1 MIKQKLREILHEF
14 WNSNMNKKDL
24 FNKVNDSL
32 GDSNPLAIVL
42 HLLKKFDPDM
52 INRYQYAVAL
62 LLGDEH
68 PAAREYVAVFEK
80 EHL

>member
-1 MIKQKLREILHEF
+1 LIKQKLREILHEF
-14 WNSNMNKKDL
+14 WNSNMATHELLNKMDHA
-24 FNKVNDSL
+24 F
-32 GDSNPLAIVL
+32 GGSNTQAIFL
-42 HLLKKFDPDM
+42 YLLSKFDPDT

-62 LLGDEH
+62 LLCDGH